1 MAEAHPETT
10 NPRKRPEA
18 LAVVVRHPWWTALG
32 IVALLIALLLAFWD
46 WNWFKPLLER
56 QVQARTGR
64 SFEITGNLDVDRF
77 GWTPLVQIGGF
88 RFGNAAW
95 SKEPTMAS
103 AECLE
108 LAIELKPL
116 LFKREVRIPEIRL
129 RKPRLRLE
137 YGPGR
142 IGNWTFGEPSTGTTQ
157 YGALW
162 IDDGDLRFLDAAK
175 HTDIAIDVHS
185 DARDPASKAPPIL
198 AEGGGTWEGRAFKLH
213 GRAETP
219 LALQETTRPYRIDVH
234 ATAGNTRGHV
244 RGTLLDPL
252 RLRGFDVKL
261 ALSGRNLAELYP
273 LLGIAAPD
281 SPPYAFD
288 GRFTR
293 EITPATRTGTKD
305 TGNVWHYDD
314 FTGRLGDSD
323 LGGDAS
329 FETGRARPILK
340 ANLVSKRL
348 DFDDL
353 AGFVGK
359 APGAGAGETA
369 TPEQKAQA
377 ARENASARVLPD
389 HPYELDKIR
398 SMDADVRWKA
408 HRINA
413 PKLPLDDMDAHLF
426 IDAGVLR
433 LEPLNFGVAD
443 GDIRSNIRMDARESP
458 IHTRADMQ
466 LRNLKLAKL
475 LPDVELAQ
483 DAIGR
488 VGGDVRIAGTGNSIA
503 RMLGTANG
511 EAALGMGKGQIS
523 NLLME
528 YAGIDVAEALKF
540 LIEGDRRIP
549 IRCAFGDFA
558 VKDGVMSTR
567 ALAFDTTDT
576 LIIGEGNVS
585 LRDETLDL
593 RLRPRPKDR
602 SLFSFRAPLLVGG
615 TFKDPTFRP
624 DMKRVGLRAALA
636 LTLGNIVPPAAL
648 LATLELG
655 PGEDVQCGGKYAK

>member
-1 MAEAHPETT
+1 MAESRTA
-10 NPRKRPEA
+10 RPSPVA
-18 LAVVVRHPWWTALG
+18 SLARHPWWTAFG
-32 IVALLIALLLAFWD
+32 VVAIAIALLLAFWD

-56 QVQARTGR
+56 QVEARTGR
-64 SFEITGNLDVDRF
+64 TFEITGNLDVDRF
-77 GWTPLVQIGGF
+77 GWTPLVQIQGF
-88 RFGNAAW
+88 RFGNARW

-103 AECLE
+103 ADCLE
-108 LAIELKPL
+108 LAIDLKPL
-116 LFKREVRIPEIRL
+116 LLHREFRIPEIRL

-137 YGPGR
+137 YGPNR
-142 IGNWTFGEPSTGTTQ
+142 TGNWVFGEPSTGTTH

-162 IDDGDLRFLDAAK
+162 IDDGKLRFIDPGK
-175 HTDIAIDVHS
+175 QTDIHVDIRS
-185 DARDPASKAPPIL
+185 DMRNPASQSPAIL
-198 AEGGGTWEGRAFKLH
+198 AEGGGQWERRAFRMH
-213 GRAETP
+213 GRAESP
-219 LALQETTRPYRIDVH
+219 LALKDTTRPYRIDLH
-234 ATAGNTRGHV
+234 ATAGNTRGHI
-244 RGTLLDPL
+244 RGTLLDPF
-252 RLRGFDVKL
+252 RLRGFDLRL
-261 ALSGRNLAELYP
+261 ALSGRTLAELYP
-273 LLGIAAPD
+273 LLGIAAPE

-293 EITPATRTGTKD
+293 EVTPPSRTGTKE

-359 APGAGAGETA
+359 TPQAGAGESA
-369 TPEQKAQA
+369 TPDQR
-377 ARENASARVLPD
+377 ARAERESAGPRVLPD
-389 HPYELDKIR
+389 TPYELEKIR

-413 PKLPLDDMDAHLF
+413 PALPLDDMDAHLS
-426 IDAGVLR
+426 IDAGLLR
-433 LEPLNFGVAD
+433 LDPLNFGVAG
-443 GDIRSNIRMDARESP
+443 GDIRSIIRMDARESP
-458 IHTRADMQ
+458 IRTRANLQVRNVQ
-466 LRNLKLAKL
+466 LQKLWPQA
-475 LPDVELAQ
+475 EIMQ
-483 DAIGR
+483 DALGR
-488 VGGDVRIAGTGNSIA
+488 IGGDIDLAGSGNSIA
-503 RMLGTANG
+503 RMLGTSSGNAVI
-511 EAALGMGKGQIS
+511 GMGHGRIS

-528 YAGIDVAEALKF
+528 YAGIDIAEAVKF
-540 LIEGDRRIP
+540 MVEGDRNIP
-549 IRCAFGDFA
+549 IRCAFGDFV
-558 VKDGVMSTR
+558 VKEGVATTR

-576 LIIGEGNVS
+576 LVIGDGNIN

-615 TFKDPTFRP
+615 TFKDPSFRP

-636 LTLGNIVPPAAL
+636 LTLGSIAPPAAL
-648 LATLELG
+648 LATFETG
-655 PGEDVQCGGKYAK
+655 PGKDVQCGGKYAK